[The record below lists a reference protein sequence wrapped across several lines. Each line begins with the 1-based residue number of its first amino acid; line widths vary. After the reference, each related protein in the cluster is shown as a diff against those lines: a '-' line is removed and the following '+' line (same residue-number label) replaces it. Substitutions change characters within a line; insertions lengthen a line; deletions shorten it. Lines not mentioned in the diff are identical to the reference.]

1 MAPNLRGS
9 LFSVAGMAALLAG
22 RKWLGLSLFA
32 KGFIDLERGWRERYE
47 REHGHAFYGGAAGRW
62 EAATKFYEQT
72 HQNPTNRVL
81 HIAGIPFIALGAAGL
96 LAFRPYKPAWIA
108 SAVAFAGGWATNI
121 VGHAVF
127 EKNAP
132 AFRDDP
138 LSFIAGPIWDIQ
150 QVVAKYKGGA
160 RTPHREPTK
169 GPEDETSHAV
179 N

>member
-1 MAPNLRGS
+1 MARNLQGT

-32 KGFIDLERGWRERYE
+32 KGFVDLERGWRERYE
-47 REHGHAFYGGAAGRW
+47 RDHGHAFYGGASGRW
-62 EAATKFYEQT
+62 VAATKFYEQT
-72 HQNPTNRVL
+72 HQNSTNRML
-81 HIAGIPFIALGAAGL
+81 HIAGIPFIVAGAAGL
-96 LAFRPYKPAWIA
+96 LAFRPYRPAWIA
-108 SAVAFAGGWATNI
+108 SAVAFAGGWITNI

-150 QVVAKYKGGA
+150 QVVAKY
-160 RTPHREPTK
+160 RTVRTTAQATREDPTH
-169 GPEDETSHAV
+169 DAASHAV